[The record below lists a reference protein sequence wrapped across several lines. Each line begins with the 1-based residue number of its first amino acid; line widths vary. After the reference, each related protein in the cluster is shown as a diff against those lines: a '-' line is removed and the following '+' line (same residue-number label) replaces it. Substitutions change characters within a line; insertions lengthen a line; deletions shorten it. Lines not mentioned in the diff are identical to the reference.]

1 MFNYDTFFFKTL
13 AGVRQS
19 IISGKLTDTEMIED
33 YINDQA
39 RYFVEHCPSQVI
51 EQCMT
56 DDLTSLWQKYGAPED
71 KKTLAYMCI
80 TEYMKSDDLYEL
92 AKNDLNTVKTRIY
105 AK

>member
-19 IISGKLTDTEMIED
+19 IISGKLTDTDMIED
-33 YINDQA
+33 YINDEA

-56 DDLTSLWQKYGAPED
+56 DDLTILWQKYGTPYD